1 MRADGRDAAGRSLP
15 IGRGCATAI
24 FMTGSDLLPTRDVCA
39 HAAWAMR
46 GLIELDRAVLEQAIF
61 PGLDLGSN
69 LGLVL

>member
-24 FMTGSDLLPTRDVCA
+24 FMTGSDLLPTRHVCA

-46 GLIELDRAVLEQAIF
+46 GLIGLDRAVLEQAIF
-61 PGLDLGSN
+61 PSLDIGSN